1 MIFKLTILNSKT
13 KKSFNCSPKIELLF
27 QHDNVIIKRTKRG
40 VEDMFYDMFDVD
52 DDDDSEDDDDDS
64 EEEEEEVETGAET
77 EDDTLNRESRFMSPL
92 AFSKI
97 SETLGFIL

>member
-1 MIFKLTILNSKT
+1 M
-13 KKSFNCSPKIELLF
+13 LF

-64 EEEEEEVETGAET
+64 EEEEEEEEPGVEQEEAVAET
-77 EDDTLNRESRFMSPL
+77 EDDTINRESRFMSPL